1 MNRIGMLITALLLT
15 STNIMA
21 QEEEDF
27 DVRGH
32 IEHIGTGQML
42 SPQKGMRRIGT
53 TATAPLT
60 CMGSPKVPVILV
72 QFADSSFSVKEDEE
86 AVKQAYQ

>member
-42 SPQKGMRRIGT
+42 SPQKGMRRRDYRH
-53 TATAPLT
+53 
-60 CMGSPKVPVILV
+60 CSPHLYGIA
-72 QFADSSFSVKEDEE
+72 QSACNFS
-86 AVKQAYQ
+86 AIR

>member
-21 QEEEDF
+21 QEEEEDF

-42 SPQKGMRRIGT
+42 SPQKGMRRIQ
-53 TATAPLT
+53 L
-60 CMGSPKVPVILV
+60 SL
-72 QFADSSFSVKEDEE
+72 
-86 AVKQAYQ
+86 Y

>member
-32 IEHIGTGQML
+32 IVHI
-42 SPQKGMRRIGT
+42 
-53 TATAPLT
+53 
-60 CMGSPKVPVILV
+60 CN
-72 QFADSSFSVKEDEE
+72 
-86 AVKQAYQ
+86 

>member
-32 IEHIGTGQML
+32 IEHIGTG
-42 SPQKGMRRIGT
+42 
-53 TATAPLT
+53 
-60 CMGSPKVPVILV
+60 
-72 QFADSSFSVKEDEE
+72 
-86 AVKQAYQ
+86 